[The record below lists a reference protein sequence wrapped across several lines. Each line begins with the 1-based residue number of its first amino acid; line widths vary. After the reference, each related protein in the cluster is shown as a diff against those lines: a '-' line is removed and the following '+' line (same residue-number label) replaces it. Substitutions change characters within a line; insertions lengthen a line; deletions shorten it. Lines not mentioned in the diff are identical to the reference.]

1 MQVGPRALLVPGLP
15 FSPWGS
21 WVLRRAGSRSRALR
35 WGILGK
41 AHLLAL
47 SPPSSGSVPWKVHR
61 YGLHPPFL
69 QADAE
74 QETNPERPG
83 VHRPR
88 ILQLHRLDQVRAPPS
103 PHAGLKAGVGWGGW
117 VASSLPA
124 GQLRQGS
131 SGGVLCLPRWVLGH
145 LRIPMSRG
153 PCKCVTAELGEG
165 PFCDRLLPPGSVVP
179 PERTTWRSA
188 ASSCTSSRTW
198 RSWAR

>member
-124 GQLRQGS
+124 GQLRR
-131 SGGVLCLPRWVLGH
+131 CP
-145 LRIPMSRG
+145 
-153 PCKCVTAELGEG
+153 
-165 PFCDRLLPPGSVVP
+165 LPPEVGSRPPADPHVP
-179 PERTTWRSA
+179 WALQVRD
-188 ASSCTSSRTW
+188 SRIGG
-198 RSWAR
+198 RPLL